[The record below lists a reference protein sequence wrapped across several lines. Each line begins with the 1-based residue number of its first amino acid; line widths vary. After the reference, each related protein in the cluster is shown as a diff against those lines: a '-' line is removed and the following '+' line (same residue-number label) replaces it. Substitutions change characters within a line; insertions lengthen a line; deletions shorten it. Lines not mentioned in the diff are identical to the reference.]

1 MALDEIKAYL
11 APGLKRVDA
20 CIERVLA
27 SDVDLLDQT
36 NRMLREHPGK
46 MLRPILGLLSA
57 GAAGTP
63 TEDTI
68 RYASATELLHNATL
82 LHDDVVDGATERRGL
97 PTVATLLGGSA
108 SVLIGDYWVVQC
120 LDLVLGSGSDVNRVL
135 RIMADTLGH
144 LAEGEMLQ
152 LEKANEADTTEEDY
166 LRIIYC
172 KTASLFRTACMSAA
186 LSVDA
191 GPEQCEAAAR
201 YGNAMGL
208 AFQIRDDIFDY
219 TDGNG
224 LGKPVGLDL
233 MEKKITLPLIGALR
247 NSDRAGELRDMVR
260 GIDEHPEYCG
270 QLRGFVLENGGLEYA
285 AARLDDYIK
294 DATAALDVF
303 PESPGKECLASL
315 AGYNAI
321 RNT

>member
-1 MALDEIKAYL
+1 MSREAIIKLLGNHWDGFERLVRESLRSDIALLNVVNESIMSNA
-11 APGLKRVDA
+11 
-20 CIERVLA
+20 
-27 SDVDLLDQT
+27 
-36 NRMLREHPGK
+36 GK
-46 MLRPILGLLSA
+46 QLRPMLLLLVAGSLGVINDDSLHF
-57 GAAGTP
+57 AA
-63 TEDTI
+63 
-68 RYASATELLHNATL
+68 AVELLHNATL
-82 LHDDVVDGATERRGL
+82 LHDDVADRSSTRRGQ
-97 PTVATLLGGSA
+97 PTLSA
-108 SVLIGDYWVVQC
+108 LIGPSSAVLVGDFWLTKAVDVV
-120 LDLVLGSGSDVNRVL
+120 LDAKRKDKAVPLFSRTLSD
-135 RIMADTLGH
+135 

-294 DATAALDVF
+294 EATAALDVF